1 MENQEN
7 EVSATPRQMIHLK
20 VAGEVSQEDLL
31 TLITQFQET
40 ALQGGVIA
48 TPNNVVADVITT
60 TSDVSGLILT
70 PKMTAVEIAAVVVD
84 VLQGFDIAQGN
95 EPSPADFGEP
105 LPTFAQFE
113 EEAKLEIQ
121 FILRFGSLPKG
132 TEGRDEATRDA
143 LFESV
148 TRSLG
153 SKLTAPSLDNLITVT
168 RIAQK
173 EGDEDFD
180 VNFKDLVMGDIF
192 KHGDHKLV
200 AQSNPYVNWIANP
213 LPIVTIDAKVYQE
226 PELVNPEEAKA
237 TSKPSKKKVQS
248 KPSNSTARNR
258 KK

>member
-95 EPSPADFGEP
+95 EPSPADFG
-105 LPTFAQFE
+105 AYIC
-113 EEAKLEIQ
+113 AI
-121 FILRFGSLPKG
+121 
-132 TEGRDEATRDA
+132 
-143 LFESV
+143 
-148 TRSLG
+148 
-153 SKLTAPSLDNLITVT
+153 
-168 RIAQK
+168 
-173 EGDEDFD
+173 
-180 VNFKDLVMGDIF
+180 
-192 KHGDHKLV
+192 
-200 AQSNPYVNWIANP
+200 
-213 LPIVTIDAKVYQE
+213 
-226 PELVNPEEAKA
+226 
-237 TSKPSKKKVQS
+237 
-248 KPSNSTARNR
+248 
-258 KK
+258 